1 MEKLNVTITVYGRED
16 EASKRIHVKV
26 QEGDN
31 IESSGEAI
39 EKDQLPSFKK
49 NQGNNETLNLLLI
62 NKNGKVYDLKRK
74 CKRK

>member
-1 MEKLNVTITVYGRED
+1 MKHQ
-16 EASKRIHVKV
+16 KRIHVKV

-49 NQGNNETLNLLLI
+49 IKGI
-62 NKNGKVYDLKRK
+62 MKH
-74 CKRK
+74 